1 MAALADISTSTIS
14 KFYFVKKAYFKR
26 ENYLNYFIIP
36 YLGSLSWANIFLRY
50 FISQITQFTYLIK
63 QKYCFLSRHTV
74 NFFLFYQVFLIFW
87 KTIIVTSLFCR
98 INCYAL
104 L

>member
-14 KFYFVKKAYFKR
+14 KFHFVKKTFFQR

-74 NFFLFYQVFLIFW
+74 NFFLVLSGVLDFLENYHSYIF
-87 KTIIVTSLFCR
+87 VLSH
-98 INCYAL
+98 
-104 L
+104 